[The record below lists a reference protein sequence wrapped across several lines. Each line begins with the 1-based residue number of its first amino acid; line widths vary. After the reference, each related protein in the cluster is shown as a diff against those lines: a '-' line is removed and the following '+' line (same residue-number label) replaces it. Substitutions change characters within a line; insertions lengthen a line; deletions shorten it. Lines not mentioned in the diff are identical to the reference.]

1 MASLQ
6 PCESPFDPM
15 SCELISGELVNE
27 QAYGDVAFGNALESK
42 HLTLNTRAEIFSESC
57 EFSG

>member
-1 MASLQ
+1 
-6 PCESPFDPM
+6 M

-42 HLTLNTRAEIFSESC
+42 HLTLNTWAEIFSESC

>member
-1 MASLQ
+1 
-6 PCESPFDPM
+6 M